1 MNNNVY
7 VIASGKG
14 ANLIQLTESGE
25 PRYLEDAYAYS
36 VNSVLESRQNSTGVL
51 KELRDEISKFD
62 QLLNEGRITEAKDEL
77 HLMER
82 LFGYHNTEVVE
93 ARTEYELETLT
104 E

>member
-1 MNNNVY
+1 MGVGGSTNG
-7 VIASGKG
+7 SQG
-14 ANLIQLTESGE
+14 
-25 PRYLEDAYAYS
+25 LEDAYAYS